1 MNLED
6 VAALVAGSPF
16 AERLDR
22 GAPLMVAAG
31 GPARVEFATPAALAL
46 FGVETLGALDAIA
59 LQRRAPAPGDCAFSS
74 RRSPTGRPRAWN
86 RCDFTPAAC
95 LCRSG

>member
-1 MNLED
+1 MNLKD

-31 GPARVEFATPAALAL
+31 PPARVEFATPAALAL
-46 FGVETLGALDAIA
+46 FGVGTLGALDALA
-59 LQRRAPAPGDCAFSS
+59 LSAPSPGARRLRLLVETLAKGLPH
-74 RRSPTGRPRAWN
+74 AWN

-95 LCRSG
+95 PCRSN